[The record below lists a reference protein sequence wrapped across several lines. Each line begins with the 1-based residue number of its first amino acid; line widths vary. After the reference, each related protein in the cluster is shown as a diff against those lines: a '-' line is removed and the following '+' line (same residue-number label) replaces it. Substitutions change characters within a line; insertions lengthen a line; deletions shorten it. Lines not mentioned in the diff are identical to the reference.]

1 MKRKFISAL
10 LFGAVIATSTGTFVS
25 CKDYDDD
32 ITELRNQI
40 ASNATDLASLKDEKI
55 SEMEKQIAKLD
66 AQAKELDA
74 AYKSA
79 DEALRAAIAKAQ
91 GDAVD
96 AAKAYADIQAEQAR
110 VAAIEDARKMV
121 EEAKNG
127 LQAGIDAA
135 NAKIAEQGNT
145 ISSLTDAVSKLEAA
159 NIAAQARADEAYNLA
174 NEAKN
179 MAQQNASDIAGLNN
193 KLTAISESMIEVK
206 TQLEDQLT
214 LLNGQV
220 AGLLSTAEQQA
231 ASISSLETQLNN
243 LKESNDKA
251 LAELSGKDAELQ
263 KLIEDNNTAINNRL
277 DKEVADLKKLAADNL
292 TEAKAYADAISAAVS
307 GQISDINT
315 SISELE
321 KAYKAADEQLQK
333 NIDALKEDLQKQID
347 ALKDKNDTQDQRIKE
362 LEDLLN
368 ALEGGDIKAFAEKVG
383 KMDDA
388 IKTLQNDIKDI
399 NDNLIFE
406 AKRLKGLVFAPTT
419 FVDGI
424 ECIKFATLQYRDWG
438 SNLEADAAP
447 VNNKTYVIDDAEHTE
462 QYLVNPKNASLGD
475 IVKLEFV
482 SNSATN
488 TRAVAAQAPIAV
500 TEMPTSIVNG
510 VMTLKLKK
518 TTTESFGM
526 DRNKFTIVALKA
538 TLSDKFVNEGEE
550 KAEVYSDWARLYE
563 SSVTPYIHNT
573 TAKDNAGKRLEDAI
587 RNIVIPATDGGSSTE
602 QENYSHFWNYSTVYN
617 KQGKTTEL
625 DRTYNYRHIA
635 AKVYYKDNIDL
646 YSLVEVCDDNGNVY
660 DLSKYGLGFE
670 FNLMDYKLK
679 NENATTDA
687 TNQKYFAKLTDG
699 HILTSTARNGATENR
714 DAIGKEPMIQ
724 VVLVDKRDAAHK
736 KVVDVRYFK
745 IQWVDK
751 DVVDNYGPLATLND
765 ATYPCDGSVETLIN
779 EEYVNAIY
787 TKYDMTRSE
796 FHNSYEL
803 NTSLFRTYEEA
814 VAAVSPATPLG
825 TITDEADW
833 ADPGQTHNLKW
844 IFNTKDNHATQAE
857 YEAGKK
863 TVTAYGYFQS
873 KTNPNSRIV
882 FSLSLTLN
890 IPRMGLANDV
900 EHGPLFD
907 VNGVR
912 NFNPILY
919 DDKNYGKDYGYA
931 NTMLRGDMLKGYT
944 KNGPDPKNFSELVNK
959 FTDYSKFVF
968 DESKKDE
975 LVKSVNA
982 TNNVNTTASDWTVDK
997 EGQILYYKGGEAA
1010 TITKIVNGE
1019 IEDEIIQ
1026 LKESNNGQ
1034 DGSKPTEGAKLLLG
1048 VHVPV
1053 KLAGTWC
1060 SYNGVIDAFNVKF
1073 LTPLKLNS
1081 SFNEV
1086 SVKDIATGGSSSAAL
1101 TGTIEIKEAFTSNP
1115 KVVWNNA
1122 SSQTKDA
1129 VRMSWY
1135 GMSTTAPVVY
1145 DIANAKTNIQKNG
1158 TIGSNCN
1165 VKLSEIQNA
1174 DGTPKFSVS
1183 VTNPYTKDA
1192 KVNFHN
1198 LSGNAIGQ
1206 EFKISIPVTVETKWQ
1221 TLNATLVVKVQPNI

>member
-617 KQGKTTEL
+617 NSGKTTEL
-625 DRTYNYRHIA
+625 DRTY
-635 AKVYYKDNIDL
+635 
-646 YSLVEVCDDNGNVY
+646 
-660 DLSKYGLGFE
+660 
-670 FNLMDYKLK
+670 
-679 NENATTDA
+679 
-687 TNQKYFAKLTDG
+687 
-699 HILTSTARNGATENR
+699 
-714 DAIGKEPMIQ
+714 
-724 VVLVDKRDAAHK
+724 
-736 KVVDVRYFK
+736 
-745 IQWVDK
+745 
-751 DVVDNYGPLATLND
+751 
-765 ATYPCDGSVETLIN
+765 
-779 EEYVNAIY
+779 
-787 TKYDMTRSE
+787 
-796 FHNSYEL
+796 
-803 NTSLFRTYEEA
+803 
-814 VAAVSPATPLG
+814 
-825 TITDEADW
+825 
-833 ADPGQTHNLKW
+833 
-844 IFNTKDNHATQAE
+844 
-857 YEAGKK
+857 
-863 TVTAYGYFQS
+863 
-873 KTNPNSRIV
+873 
-882 FSLSLTLN
+882 
-890 IPRMGLANDV
+890 
-900 EHGPLFD
+900 
-907 VNGVR
+907 
-912 NFNPILY
+912 
-919 DDKNYGKDYGYA
+919 
-931 NTMLRGDMLKGYT
+931 
-944 KNGPDPKNFSELVNK
+944 
-959 FTDYSKFVF
+959 
-968 DESKKDE
+968 
-975 LVKSVNA
+975 
-982 TNNVNTTASDWTVDK
+982 
-997 EGQILYYKGGEAA
+997 
-1010 TITKIVNGE
+1010 
-1019 IEDEIIQ
+1019 
-1026 LKESNNGQ
+1026 
-1034 DGSKPTEGAKLLLG
+1034 
-1048 VHVPV
+1048 
-1053 KLAGTWC
+1053 
-1060 SYNGVIDAFNVKF
+1060 
-1073 LTPLKLNS
+1073 
-1081 SFNEV
+1081 
-1086 SVKDIATGGSSSAAL
+1086 
-1101 TGTIEIKEAFTSNP
+1101 
-1115 KVVWNNA
+1115 
-1122 SSQTKDA
+1122 
-1129 VRMSWY
+1129 
-1135 GMSTTAPVVY
+1135 
-1145 DIANAKTNIQKNG
+1145 
-1158 TIGSNCN
+1158 
-1165 VKLSEIQNA
+1165 
-1174 DGTPKFSVS
+1174 
-1183 VTNPYTKDA
+1183 
-1192 KVNFHN
+1192 
-1198 LSGNAIGQ
+1198 
-1206 EFKISIPVTVETKWQ
+1206 
-1221 TLNATLVVKVQPNI
+1221 

>member
-193 KLTAISESMIEVK
+193 KLTAISESMLEVK

-321 KAYKAADEQLQK
+321 KAYKDADEQLQK

-538 TLSDKFVNEGEE
+538 TLSDKFVKEGEE

-617 KQGKTTEL
+617 NSGKTTEL

-635 AKVYYKDNIDL
+635 KEVLYTESLDL
-646 YSLVEVCDDNGNVY
+646 YSLVEVCDKAGNVY

-679 NENATTDA
+679 NDNATADA
-687 TNQKYFAKLTDG
+687 TNQKHFAKLTDG
-699 HILTSTARNGATENR
+699 HILTSTARDNTTEKNR
-714 DAIGKEPMIQ
+714 DAIGKEPMVQ
-724 VVLVDKRDAAHK
+724 VVLADTSDAAHK

-745 IQWVDK
+745 IQWVDESK
-751 DVVDNYGPLATLND
+751 VEEYGPLADPFTAQYVCN
-765 ATYPCDGSVETLIN
+765 GSVDQRIL
-779 EEYVNAIY
+779 EEKVNAIY
-787 TKYDMTRSE
+787 TKYNMTRSE
-796 FHNSYEL
+796 FHNSYDL
-803 NTSLFRTYEEA
+803 NTSLFATL
-814 VAAVSPATPLG
+814 AAAKAGTPSTATLG

-844 IFNTKDNHATQAE
+844 NINTTDNHATQAE

-882 FSLSLTLN
+882 FSLTLNLN
-890 IPRMGLANDV
+890 IPQMGYAD
-900 EHGPLFD
+900 GM
-907 VNGVR
+907 
-912 NFNPILY
+912 
-919 DDKNYGKDYGYA
+919 GKDQTLWKNGARNVNPQLYSDDTYGNVNYKT
-931 NTMLRGDMLKGYT
+931 TMILGSLLKGYI
-944 KNGPDPKNFSELVNK
+944 KNGQTPGAIGDLVNDI
-959 FTDYSKFVF
+959 TEESEFVF
-968 DESKKDE
+968 DGSKIDD
-975 LVKSVNA
+975 LVKA
-982 TNNVNTTASDWTVDK
+982 VNTKHNVTTTALDWTISADGLTLK
-997 EGQILYYKGGEAA
+997 YNNEAA
-1010 TITKIVNGE
+1010 ATLDAAGN
-1019 IEDEIIQ
+1019 IQ
-1026 LKESNNGQ
+1026 LTESENGQ
-1034 DGSKPTEGAKLLLG
+1034 TGSVPTEGAKLLVG
-1048 VHVPV
+1048 VYAPV
-1053 KLAGTWC
+1053 KLAGSWC
-1060 SYNGVIDAFNVKF
+1060 GFNDNIDAYNVNF
-1073 LTPLKLNS
+1073 LTPLKLTS
-1081 SFNEV
+1081 SFKEV
-1086 SVKDIATGGSSSAAL
+1086 AVKDIASGGSSSAAL
-1101 TGTIEIKEAFTSNP
+1101 TGTIEIKEAFVSNP

-1122 SSQTKDA
+1122 SSQTKDN
-1129 VRMSWY
+1129 VRMPWY
-1135 GMSTTAPVVY
+1135 GMNTSKPVVY
-1145 DIANAKTNIQKNG
+1145 DVNNAKTNIQKNG
-1158 TIGSNCN
+1158 TIGNDCN
-1165 VKLSEIQNA
+1165 VKLSDIKNA
-1174 DGTPKFSVS
+1174 DGTPKYSVS
-1183 VTNPYTKDA
+1183 VTNPYTKDV

>member
-79 DEALRAAIAKAQ
+79 DEALKAAIAKAQ
-91 GDAVD
+91 SDAVD

-121 EEAKNG
+121 EEARNG

-135 NAKIAEQGNT
+135 NAKIAEQGNS
-145 ISSLTDAVSKLEAA
+145 IASLTAAVGKLEAA
-159 NIAAQARADEAYNLA
+159 TIAAQARADEAYNLA
-174 NEAKN
+174 NEAKS
-179 MAQQNASDIAGLNN
+179 MAQQNASDIAGLNA
-193 KLTAISESMIEVK
+193 KLTTISESMAEVK
-206 TQLEDQLT
+206 TQLEGQLT

-220 AGLLSTAEQQA
+220 AGLLATAEQQA
-231 ASISSLETQLNN
+231 ASISSLETQLKS

-263 KLIEDNNTAINNRL
+263 KLIEDNNKAINDRL
-277 DKEVADLKKLAADNL
+277 TKEVADLKKQAEDNL
-292 TEAKAYADAISAAVS
+292 KAAMDYTDVLSVQVA

-315 SISELE
+315 NISNVE

-333 NIDALKEDLQKQID
+333 NIDKVKDDLEKQIKD
-347 ALKDKNDTQDQRIKE
+347 LKDAQSGVDQAQDKRIKD

-383 KMDDA
+383 KMDTA
-388 IKTLQNDIKDI
+388 ITTLQNQVKEI

-447 VNNKTYVIDDAEHTE
+447 INNKTYVIDDAEHTE
-462 QYLVNPKNASLGD
+462 QYLVNPKNASLSD
-475 IVKLEFV
+475 ITKLEFV
-482 SNSATN
+482 SNNATN
-488 TRAVAAQAPIAV
+488 STRAVAAQAPIAV

-538 TLSDKFVNEGEE
+538 TLSDKFVKEGEE

-573 TAKDNAGKRLEDAI
+573 TAKDNAGKLLEEGKAL

-602 QENYSHFWNYSTVYN
+602 QEDYSHFWKYSTVYN
-617 KQGKTTEL
+617 NSGKGTEL

-646 YSLVEVCDDNGNVY
+646 YSLVEVCDKEGNVY
-660 DLSKYGLGFE
+660 DLGKYGLGFE

-679 NENATTDA
+679 NENLTADA
-687 TNQKYFAKLTDG
+687 TNQKHFAKLTDG

-724 VVLVDKRDAAHK
+724 VVLADTSDAAHK

-751 DVVDNYGPLATLND
+751 DVVDNYGPLADQFTKP
-765 ATYPCDGSVETLIN
+765 YPCDALVDGLVVL
-779 EEYVNAIY
+779 EEDVNAIY
-787 TKYDMTRSE
+787 TKYNMTRSE
-796 FHNSYEL
+796 FHNSYSL
-803 NTSLFRTYEEA
+803 NTSLFKTYEEA
-814 VAAVSPATPLG
+814 AAATSPVSALG
-825 TITDEADW
+825 SINDAADW
-833 ADPGQTHNLKW
+833 SDPGQTHNLKW
-844 IFNTKDNHATQAE
+844 TINTTDNHATQAE
-857 YEAGKK
+857 YEKGEK
-863 TVTAYGYFQS
+863 TITAYGYFQS

-882 FSLSLTLN
+882 FSLSLKLI
-890 IPRMGLANDV
+890 IPQMGYA
-900 EHGPLFD
+900 EGM
-907 VNGVR
+907 
-912 NFNPILY
+912 
-919 DDKNYGKDYGYA
+919 GKDQTLWKNGARTVNPQLYSDATYGNKSYQ
-931 NTMLRGDMLKGYT
+931 NTMILGSLLKGYIKDGKT
-944 KNGPDPKNFSELVNK
+944 PGAISDLVNDI
-959 FTDYSKFVF
+959 TETSMFVF
-968 DESKKDE
+968 DGSPEKIDG
-975 LVKSVNA
+975 LVNA
-982 TNNVNTTASDWTVDK
+982 VNAAHGVSTTALNWTISED
-997 EGQILYYKGGEAA
+997 GLTLYYKGTAAA
-1010 TITKIVNGE
+1010 TLDADGN
-1019 IEDEIIQ
+1019 IQ
-1026 LKESNNGQ
+1026 LKESNNGKP
-1034 DGSKPTEGAKLLLG
+1034 GSTPTEGAKLLVG
-1048 VHVPV
+1048 VYAPV
-1053 KLAGTWC
+1053 KLAGSWC
-1060 SYNGVIDAFNVKF
+1060 KFNDDIDAYNVNF
-1073 LTPLKLNS
+1073 LTPLKLTS
-1081 SFNEV
+1081 SFKEV
-1086 SVKDIATGGSSSAAL
+1086 SVKDITSGGSSSAAL
-1101 TGTIEIKEAFTSNP
+1101 AGTIEIKEAFVSNP

-1129 VRMSWY
+1129 TRIPWY
-1135 GMSTTAPVVY
+1135 GVKDPVY
-1145 DIANAKTNIQKNG
+1145 DVTKATTNIQKDG
-1158 TIGSNCN
+1158 TIDNSKKQ
-1165 VKLSEIQNA
+1165 VLLSEIQNA
-1174 DGTPKFSVS
+1174 DGTPKYK
-1183 VTNPYTKDA
+1183 VTVTDHATGKA

-1206 EFKISIPVTVETKWQ
+1206 EFKITIPVTIETKWQ